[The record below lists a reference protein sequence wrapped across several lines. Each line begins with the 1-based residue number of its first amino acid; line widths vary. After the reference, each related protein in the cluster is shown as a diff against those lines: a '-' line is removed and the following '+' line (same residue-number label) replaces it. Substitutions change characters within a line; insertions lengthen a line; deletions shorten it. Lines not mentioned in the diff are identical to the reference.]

1 MGTTADVDAARRGD
15 REAFA
20 RLVTAHAS
28 TVCAIA
34 TGILRNERAGE
45 EVGQEVFVC
54 AWQDLHRLED
64 PERFGPWIRQIAR
77 HRARNALR
85 SRDRRREAPTD
96 VASVVD
102 PTPDPEQRLDADRR
116 EAALWEAVKELDED
130 HREVLVLFYREG
142 QRVEEVA
149 RRLELPEPTVRKR
162 LSRARER
169 LRGEVEERLGQR
181 LARSAPRAAVFVA
194 AVSAALTPRSARA
207 GALTRAAGG
216 SLVGAALLLAVG
228 AGTWADLRADLPP
241 IEEHVAPEV
250 VVASLSSVPS
260 PASTSLPRDGRV
272 VDAFLAAEDIRFF
285 EHGPVDGKA
294 MGRAAL
300 SMLTGGPRQGGSTL
314 TQQLAKGMLIEAQP
328 DPSLRRKASEVVL
341 AVELERTLD
350 KDEILSRYL
359 ESVYLGAG
367 ATGVTEAAWTTFGV
381 DPEDLTL
388 AQGALLAGL
397 AARPADHPFNDP
409 DAARARRDEVLRRME
424 VAGLA
429 SPDEVAAA
437 RAEPIPVRK

>member
-1 MGTTADVDAARRGD
+1 MGTTADVDAARQGD
-15 REAFA
+15 RDAFA

-96 VASVVD
+96 VATVPD
-102 PTPDPEQRLDADRR
+102 PGPDPEQRLDADRR
-116 EAALWEAVKELDED
+116 EATLWKAVEDLDED

-181 LARSAPRAAVFVA
+181 LTRSAPRAAVFVA
-194 AVSAALTPRSARA
+194 AVSGALTPRSARA
-207 GALTRAAGG
+207 GAMTWVMGG
-216 SLVGAALLLAVG
+216 ALVAAALLLTAG

-241 IEEHVAPEV
+241 IEGRAVT
-250 VVASLSSVPS
+250 VASLSSVPS
-260 PASTSLPRDGRV
+260 PTAPALPHDARIV
-272 VDAFLAAEDIRFF
+272 EAFLAAEDVRFF
-285 EHGPVDGKA
+285 EHGAVDAKST
-294 MGRAAL
+294 GRAAL
-300 SMLTGGPRQGGSTL
+300 AMLTGGPRQGGSTI

-328 DPSLRRKASEVVL
+328 EPSLRRKASEVVL

-350 KDEILSRYL
+350 KDEILARYL
-359 ESVYLGAG
+359 DGVYLGAG

-381 DPEDLTL
+381 APEDLTL
-388 AQGALLAGL
+388 AQAALLAGL
-397 AARPADHPFNDP
+397 AARPADHPFNDAE
-409 DAARARRDEVLRRME
+409 AARARRDEVLRRME
-424 VAGLA
+424 AAGLA
-429 SPDEVAAA
+429 TPDEVAAA
-437 RAEPIPVRK
+437 RRE